1 MTVLLVDDSKIV
13 RMFLR
18 NVLRRIV
25 GTETIFLEAEN
36 GEIALEQMKN
46 ASVDLMMLDWNMPIM
61 GGEQVVDII
70 RANPA
75 YKNTRIIMATTEAG
89 KNNVLRMIK
98 KGVNGYLVKPFQE
111 PNIIKAIEALRM
123 R

>member
-13 RMFLR
+13 RILLR
-18 NVLRRIV
+18 NVLTKTL
-25 GTETIFLEAEN
+25 GTKTIFLEAEN
-36 GEIALEQMKN
+36 GEIALEHMKTT
-46 ASVDLMMLDWNMPIM
+46 SVNLMMLDWNMPIM
-61 GGEQVVDII
+61 NGEQVVDAV

-75 YKNTRIIMATTEAG
+75 YIKTKIIMATTEGG
-89 KNNVLRMIK
+89 KNEVLRMIK